1 MRMDQLQNLKDLV
14 DFSAE
19 TYGEKTAIRYKKK
32 KEIID
37 RSYLD
42 LNGTARRLA
51 GHCCR
56 EISAESM
63 WRCWGLQAMSGLL
76 PILER

>member
-42 LNGTARRLA
+42 LKRDSEALA